1 MSVYICECVYVSV
14 YMCVLVCVCV
24 ILIGDTYVADADGD
38 QPSHIGLLSRCSF
51 GVPS

>member
-1 MSVYICECVYVSV
+1 MARRECVYICECVY
-14 YMCVLVCVCV
+14 VLVCVCV

>member
-14 YMCVLVCVCV
+14 YMCVLVCV

-38 QPSHIGLLSRCSF
+38 QPSHIGLLSRCSV